1 MQYQWMPVHLGDHLA
16 SIRRVVNCRAIGW
29 FPFVYRAI
37 SPFVATL
44 LSADVLNA
52 YVAAIHEQGGDMNLT
67 RLPPVFFL
75 CLVLLFPG
83 ALHADESAFAQARSV
98 FMQAL
103 QERDGA
109 LEQATARFKSLVRN
123 EPGNPVYLA
132 YLGACTALHAREAW
146 MPWSKMRYG
155 EAGVEMID
163 RALGAAEKRNRE
175 TMLDGVPLTL
185 QTQFIAAQTFIDMP
199 DAIFHRRDRG
209 RRLLKK
215 IIRAPAFAVA
225 PASFRQAVLDAD
237 RGQR

>member
-1 MQYQWMPVHLGDHLA
+1 
-16 SIRRVVNCRAIGW
+16 
-29 FPFVYRAI
+29 
-37 SPFVATL
+37 
-44 LSADVLNA
+44 
-52 YVAAIHEQGGDMNLT
+52 MNLT

-83 ALHADESAFAQARSV
+83 DLHADESAFAQARSV

-103 QERDGA
+103 QEQDGA
-109 LEQATARFKSLVRN
+109 LDRATAQFESLVRS

-146 MPWSKMRYG
+146 MPWSKMHYG
-155 EAGVEMID
+155 EQGLEMID
-163 RALGAAEKRNRE
+163 RALGTAEKKNRE
-175 TMLDGVPLTL
+175 TMLDGVPLML
-185 QTQFIAAQTFIDMP
+185 RTQFIAAQTFIDMP

-215 IIRAPAFAVA
+215 IIRVPEFAVA